1 MGYDDDCI
9 LKIDQ
14 EFFQPGDG
22 VQIQMVGR
30 LIQKQNVRV
39 AEQCLG
45 KKNLDL
51 FRAIQVLHNLIVI
64 FRGNAKA
71 VQKSSGIGFC
81 LPSVHG
87 GEFRLQLAGFY
98 AIFIGEIFFGIDG
111 FLFLHNLIKSGVSH
125 HYSVQDGIFVILEVI
140 LLEERQTLPR
150 SDDDIALSWLQLSG
164 ENL

>member
-1 MGYDDDCI
+1 MAGFVPEVIVSGIKLDLSIVNICNLGADFVQEIPVMGYDDDCI

-45 KKNLDL
+45 KKDLDL
-51 FRAIQVLHNLIVI
+51 LRAIQILHNLIVI

-71 VQKSSGIGFC
+71 IQKSSGIGFC
-81 LPSVHG
+81 PPS

-98 AIFIGEIFFGIDG
+98 AIFI
-111 FLFLHNLIKSGVSH
+111 
-125 HYSVQDGIFVILEVI
+125 
-140 LLEERQTLPR
+140 
-150 SDDDIALSWLQLSG
+150 
-164 ENL
+164 